1 MSHLVKWNGR
11 GEVVI
16 EQICLD
22 SVRIKE
28 KMKEIVEQNIF
39 NEDLSQLLYSFID
52 SKETFSFAESTI
64 LHYVVFGGENLDV
77 ATRLGAGIEILILSS
92 DIMDDLEDEDNHH
105 ALWMKINRS
114 ESLNAALSLY
124 TVGLTSIYSLNNN
137 PLIFKYVLKYVNEAM
152 QGQHD
157 DITNKS
163 KTEDESLEVIR
174 LKCGSLIALANVAGV
189 LLATGEYNETVE
201 RYSYYKGIIAQISGD
216 YYVLLS
222 GNRSDIEKNKHTLIY
237 LYLKRL
243 FNDASEDLLYLISHK
258 DLYYKSLLDK
268 EKFQEKLIKA
278 GVTQYISVLLE
289 IYKQKCISAIEQ
301 LNLDKEKKELIK
313 ECLLSYTKGGYKMQD
328 LINYF
333 LNYPEALKKLK
344 NKEACLIGFDVQETE
359 TIIKAYNDYYLADP
373 ITRQWGD

>member
-289 IYKQKCISAIEQ
+289 IYKQKCIFAIEQ

-313 ECLLSYTKGGYKMQD
+313 ECLLSYTKGD
-328 LINYF
+328 
-333 LNYPEALKKLK
+333 
-344 NKEACLIGFDVQETE
+344 
-359 TIIKAYNDYYLADP
+359 
-373 ITRQWGD
+373 TRCKT

>member
-1 MSHLVKWNGR
+1 MIVKKRKTCCPLNVPFSKMEWE

-28 KMKEIVEQNIF
+28 KMKEIVKQNIS
-39 NEDLSQLLYSFID
+39 NKDLSQLLCSFID
-52 SKETFSFAESTI
+52 SKETFSFAESAI

-77 ATRLGAGIEILILSS
+77 ATWLGAGIEILILSS

-124 TVGLTSIYSLNNN
+124 TVGLTSIYSLNIN
-137 PLIFKYVLKYVNEAM
+137 PLIFKYVLRYVNEAM

-201 RYSYYKGIIAQISGD
+201 RYSYYKGIVAQISGD
-216 YYVLLS
+216 YHVLLS
-222 GNRSDIEKNKHTLIY
+222 GNRSDIEKNKQTLIY

-243 FNDASEDLLYLISHK
+243 FNNASEELLYLFSHK
-258 DLYYKSLLDK
+258 DLYYKALLDR
-268 EKFQEKLIKA
+268 EKFEEKLIQA

-289 IYKQKCISAIEQ
+289 IYKQKCFSTIEQ
-301 LNLDKEKKELIK
+301 LNLDKEKK
-313 ECLLSYTKGGYKMQD
+313 S
-328 LINYF
+328 
-333 LNYPEALKKLK
+333 
-344 NKEACLIGFDVQETE
+344 
-359 TIIKAYNDYYLADP
+359 
-373 ITRQWGD
+373 